1 MIDLR
6 GHSALVTGASQGVGR
21 AIAEAFARAGAH
33 VLVHG
38 RERTDAVDLVL
49 ANCRAHGGRAE
60 FLAGDLAG
68 DLAGYTVPLVDD
80 LFERAVKAA
89 PDLDIL
95 VNNAGTY
102 IDKPYLEMD
111 WATYEHTMRLNVAAP
126 YFLTQRFARRWV
138 ERKIAGRVLMIG
150 SINGR
155 LAEPVHTCY
164 DASKGAIEMLVRSL
178 CVTLAPLGIRVN
190 GLAPGLVRTPLTAI
204 IDRDPR
210 FQRWME
216 LHTPNGQVPSADVC
230 GGAAVFLCSDFAGH
244 VQGQML
250 LVDGGMSVWQQPDMP
265 DSWT

>member
-21 AIAEAFARAGAH
+21 AIAEAFARAGAD

-38 RERTDAVDLVL
+38 RERTDAVEQVL
-49 ANCRAHGGRAE
+49 ANCRAHGVRCE
-60 FLAGDLAG
+60 FLDGELAGD
-68 DLAGYTVPLVDD
+68 TVPLVDD
-80 LFERAVKAA
+80 LFARAVALA
-89 PDLDIL
+89 PELDIL

-102 IDKPYLEMD
+102 IDKPFLEMD
-111 WATYEHTMRLNVAAP
+111 WATYDHTMRLNVAAP

-138 ERKIAGRVLMIG
+138 ERRTAGRVLMIG

-164 DASKGAIEMLVRSL
+164 DASKGAVESLVRSL

-190 GLAPGLVRTPLTAI
+190 GLAPGLVRTPLTAV

-230 GGAAVFLCSDFAGH
+230 GGAAVYLCSDFAGH
-244 VQGQML
+244 VHGQML
-250 LVDGGMSVWQQPDMP
+250 LVDGGMSAWQQPDMP